1 MKKIIP
7 AAPQSERERAPASME
22 EADVLP
28 RRNVLRGALAAGCS
42 LLVPASL
49 LGCDRGQDSSAGG
62 EAPAPGAAGEASPSG
77 EAART
82 PDAAAPEAPAAGTPQ
97 PAKVSQA
104 SVQYQD
110 QPHGAQ
116 KCANC
121 IQFIQPNACKVVEGV
136 ISPEGWCALWVGRT

>member
-1 MKKIIP
+1 MKKIVT
-7 AAPQSERERAPASME
+7 AAPPSPRERAASVE
-22 EADVLP
+22 EAEVLP

-49 LGCDRGQDSSAGG
+49 LGCDRKGADSAGG
-62 EAPAPGAAGEASPSG
+62 EAAAPGAPGEAPAG
-77 EAART
+77 GDTGRA

-104 SVQYQD
+104 SVQYQH
-110 QPHGAQ
+110 QPKGAQ

-121 IQFIQPNACKVVEGV
+121 IQFIQPNACKVVEGE
-136 ISPEGWCALWVGRT
+136 ISPEGWCAIWVGQT